1 MKLFPIAKY
10 IGYIKSLLL
19 MEALSG
25 FRSHKLIR
33 IVVFVLRVRLKAVE
47 EKFCFVSALLN

>member
-19 MEALSG
+19 
-25 FRSHKLIR
+25 RSHKLIR

>member
-33 IVVFVLRVRLKAVE
+33 IVVFVLGVRFKAVE
-47 EKFCFVSALLN
+47 EKLCFVLFQRS